1 MADENGDPIDMTA
14 LPRAHRRRREKKL
27 MTMDEVNE
35 RFPMLKYK
43 AWMTARAE
51 EGLSTAGGVAAPS
64 GSRAASLRNV
74 DGVIGDSK
82 QSHDTHRPITPAL
95 KQSPDDT
102 DKDDSPESTTKNSP
116 EIGSGELPQSPTHTN
131 EKSNDALSHEKTID
145 TTAGT
150 DVTVRTSTDHID
162 DDMEDDDQIQMAVPT
177 DVMAMGAGDSC
188 AICIDQLEDDED
200 VRGLTCGH
208 AFHAHCLDPWLTSR
222 RACCP
227 LCKADFYVP
236 KPRPEGESAAEAERH
251 ERGRR
256 QGGSRMDMPR
266 PPQYAF
272 QRHNQ
277 GRLLF
282 PNRFRNR
289 ELEEGSRPRFG
300 FPLRIARPQRSTE
313 NQPQLQPADVTGDE
327 PQTNTWRSRMN
338 GMMPRVST
346 PRFLSRNNNLTANSG
361 APEIQSDSNPSPSQL
376 EAGQR

>member
-1 MADENGDPIDMTA
+1 MADENGDPIDMTT

-51 EGLSTAGGVAAPS
+51 EGLPTAGGVAPPS
-64 GSRAASLRNV
+64 GSRPASLRNV
-74 DGVIGDSK
+74 DGVIADSK
-82 QSHDTHRPITPAL
+82 QSHDTHRPNTPPP
-95 KQSPDDT
+95 KQSSLET
-102 DKDDSPESTTKNSP
+102 DKVDTPESTTKSSP
-116 EIGSGELPQSPTHTN
+116 EIGSGEMPHSPMSTN
-131 EKSNDALSHEKTID
+131 EKSKDVLSQERTRD

-150 DVTVRTSTDHID
+150 DITTGTSTDHVD
-162 DDMEDDDQIQMAVPT
+162 DDMADDDQIQMAVPA
-177 DVMAMGAGDSC
+177 DVQAMGAGDSC

-227 LCKADFYVP
+227 LCKADYYVP
-236 KPRPEGESAAEAERH
+236 KPRTEADLAAEAERH

-256 QGGSRMDMPR
+256 QNMPH

-272 QRHNQ
+272 QRNGQ
-277 GRLLF
+277 GRMLF
-282 PNRFRNR
+282 PARFRHP
-289 ELEEGSRPRFG
+289 ESEAGSRNRFG
-300 FPLRIARPQRSTE
+300 FPLRISRPQRPAR
-313 NQPQLQPADVTGDE
+313 NQAQANAADINRDE
-327 PQTNTWRSRMN
+327 PQTNTWRSRMG
-338 GMMPRVST
+338 GMVPRASHM
-346 PRFLSRNNNLTANSG
+346 RFIGRGNNSAAITG
-361 APEIQSDSNPSPSQL
+361 APEIQSEPNPSPSQL